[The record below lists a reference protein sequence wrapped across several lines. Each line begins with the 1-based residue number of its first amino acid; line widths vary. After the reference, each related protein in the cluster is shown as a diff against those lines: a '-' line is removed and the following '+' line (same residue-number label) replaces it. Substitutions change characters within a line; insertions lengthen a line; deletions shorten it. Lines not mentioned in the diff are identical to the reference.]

1 MIAKVVTMALSIVQL
16 HIFAWN
22 IRLKTYLKDGQPEKG
37 LQLFL
42 QLQREGIS
50 PDKFNFIQVDN
61 ACAQLQTLE
70 DDMHV
75 HK

>member
-1 MIAKVVTMALSIVQL
+1 MAPGIVQL

-22 IRLKTYLKDGQPEKG
+22 KKLKTYLKDGQPKKA
-37 LQLFL
+37 LQLFQ

-50 PDKFNFIQVDN
+50 LDKFNFIQVVN

-70 DDMHV
+70 DDTHV

>member
-1 MIAKVVTMALSIVQL
+1 MALGIVQL

-22 IRLKTYLKDGQPEKG
+22 KKLKTYLKDGQPKKV
-37 LQLFL
+37 LQLFQ

-50 PDKFNFIQVDN
+50 LDKFNFIQVVNN
-61 ACAQLQTLE
+61 AFAQLQTLE